1 MNDSLRSRELEET
14 IFIPFHQ
21 FPFLT
26 SFGIS

>member
-1 MNDSLRSRELEET
+1 MNDSLRSREREEN
-14 IFIPFHQ
+14 IFIPLHQ